1 MKGENVATAAA
12 TDSAP
17 GWRPFGKPAEVAEW
31 DGHAWTGRTRPDPEV
46 DVPEAGRH
54 HPFAFFAH
62 AWFWLVVSGWIV
74 TVTGAILGTTT
85 ETTHWW
91 WLVIAG
97 VGLAISLYGFL
108 LIFNRHQRFA
118 ELENLPVIV
127 GAGLGSGLIASAI
140 AYLVETLGRERLGIS
155 PDAILW
161 LAGPIEETAKLLVP
175 VVLWCAVATRF
186 RDPRAGFLTVLVS
199 GSTFGVVEGI
209 KYIAQHGTDMHLLM
223 GIVRTPA
230 EMGHPLWTGIAAAL
244 IWLAAYR
251 AGRLRTLA
259 GLVGWCVAMAL
270 HSFHDGVFTL
280 APGKDRG
287 PVVMDEQLLVA
298 DAFWSS
304 LISLAFLVLGYLILR
319 HLARELVPPG
329 AVRTNRPH

>member
-1 MKGENVATAAA
+1 
-12 TDSAP
+12 
-17 GWRPFGKPAEVAEW
+17 
-31 DGHAWTGRTRPDPEV
+31 
-46 DVPEAGRH
+46 
-54 HPFAFFAH
+54 
-62 AWFWLVVSGWIV
+62 
-74 TVTGAILGTTT
+74 
-85 ETTHWW
+85 
-91 WLVIAG
+91 
-97 VGLAISLYGFL
+97 
-108 LIFNRHQRFA
+108 
-118 ELENLPVIV
+118 
-127 GAGLGSGLIASAI
+127 
-140 AYLVETLGRERLGIS
+140 
-155 PDAILW
+155 
-161 LAGPIEETAKLLVP
+161 
-175 VVLWCAVATRF
+175 
-186 RDPRAGFLTVLVS
+186 
-199 GSTFGVVEGI
+199 
-209 KYIAQHGTDMHLLM
+209 M

-244 IWLAAYR
+244 IWLAAFR

-329 AVRTNRPH
+329 AVRTNRPHWRPQIKQWGVPRNREAARNPDANRAVGAGRSAHRPE

>member
-1 MKGENVATAAA
+1 
-12 TDSAP
+12 
-17 GWRPFGKPAEVAEW
+17 
-31 DGHAWTGRTRPDPEV
+31 
-46 DVPEAGRH
+46 
-54 HPFAFFAH
+54 
-62 AWFWLVVSGWIV
+62 
-74 TVTGAILGTTT
+74 
-85 ETTHWW
+85 
-91 WLVIAG
+91 
-97 VGLAISLYGFL
+97 
-108 LIFNRHQRFA
+108 
-118 ELENLPVIV
+118 
-127 GAGLGSGLIASAI
+127 
-140 AYLVETLGRERLGIS
+140 
-155 PDAILW
+155 
-161 LAGPIEETAKLLVP
+161 
-175 VVLWCAVATRF
+175 
-186 RDPRAGFLTVLVS
+186 
-199 GSTFGVVEGI
+199 
-209 KYIAQHGTDMHLLM
+209 M

-244 IWLAAYR
+244 IWLAAFR

-329 AVRTNRPH
+329 AVRTNRPHWRPQIKQWGSLATGKRRETRTPIEQWGAGRSAHRPE